1 MLVYIQNASVGVF
14 IIFLINIAL
23 ALMIIFLERKNPSA
37 TLAWIMIL
45 FLLPVFGILL
55 YFLISQNI
63 ARKKIFKL
71 KAPEERII
79 GTALRNQMKEIADN
93 TFNYEQPEFEEW
105 KSMIRL
111 HQTLDRSFFTQDN
124 IVDIFTDG
132 KDKFDKLIKDIQ
144 NATSHIH
151 MMYFIFQ
158 NDSLGRTI
166 IDQLTEKAKQGVE
179 VRLLLDAM
187 GSSKITPEVLC
198 DFTKAGGKYSF
209 FFPSKIKIFNLKLNY
224 RNHRK
229 LVVIDGKIGYLGGF
243 NVGNE
248 YLGKKKKVGYWRDTH
263 LRITGSS
270 VYDLQMRFI
279 LDWRF
284 SSKEDLDISIAYY
297 QEPSRE
303 GNTGIQIVSSG
314 SDTKHEEI
322 KHGYLKMISSAKKRI
337 IIQTPYFIPDYS
349 ILESLKNAA
358 LSGVELSIMI
368 PCKPDHVFVYWA
380 TYSYIGELLDTGAK
394 IYIYN
399 NGFLHAK
406 MICVDGKVASI
417 GSANFD
423 IRSFRLNF
431 EVNAFIY
438 DSATVINLEEI
449 FDNDI
454 KYSEALTLEKYKN
467 RPLYIKLKESISR
480 LLSDL
485 L

>member
-1 MLVYIQNASVGVF
+1 MLPYILDASIGLA
-14 IIFLINIAL
+14 IIFAINIAL
-23 ALMIIFLERKNPSA
+23 ALTIIFLERKNPSA

-55 YFLISQNI
+55 YVFISQNI
-63 ARKKIFKL
+63 ARKKIFRL
-71 KAPEERII
+71 KALEERII
-79 GTALRNQMKEIADN
+79 GTALKTQISEIEGD
-93 TFNYEQPEFEEW
+93 TFAYKKPEFREW

-111 HQTLDRSFFTQDN
+111 HQNLDRSYFTQDN
-124 IVDIFTDG
+124 IIDILTDG
-132 KDKFDKLIKDIQ
+132 QDKFDKLMKDIQ

-158 NDSLGRTI
+158 NDTLGRAI
-166 IDQLTEKAKQGVE
+166 IDLLTQKAREGVE

-187 GSSKITPEVLC
+187 GSSKISPVMLNEYK
-198 DFTKAGGKYSF
+198 KAGGKYSF
-209 FFPSKIKIFNLKLNY
+209 FFPSKIKVFNLKLNY

-229 LVVIDGKIGYLGGF
+229 LVVVDGKIGYLGGF
-243 NVGNE
+243 NIGNE
-248 YLGKKKKVGYWRDTH
+248 YLGKKKKIGYWRDTH

-284 SSKEDLDISIAYY
+284 ASKEDLDISLAYFN
-297 QEPSRE
+297 EPERE
-303 GNTGIQIVSSG
+303 GHTGIQIVSSG
-314 SDTKHEEI
+314 PDSKHEAI
-322 KHGYLKMISSAKKRI
+322 KHGYLKLISSAKERI
-337 IIQTPYFIPDYS
+337 IIQTPYFVPDYS

-358 LSGVELSIMI
+358 LSGVELSVMI

-380 TYSYIGELLDTGAK
+380 TYAYVGELLDAGAK

-399 NGFLHAK
+399 NGFLHSK
-406 MICVDGKVASI
+406 MICVDGKVASV

-423 IRSFRLNF
+423 IRSFKLNF

-438 DSATVINLEEI
+438 DSVAVSHLEEI
-449 FDNDI
+449 FYNDI
-454 KYSEALTLEKYKN
+454 YYSEELTIEKYRI
-467 RPLYIKLKESISR
+467 RPVSVKLKESVSR